1 MAENFI
7 NDHGLPFCKGCGHST
22 IANNTEKALNKIG
35 LKPLDVILVTD
46 IGCHGIIDKSFTT
59 HTVHGLHGRSVAL
72 GAGVS
77 AGLMARG
84 KKVIVFLGDGGAT
97 IGMQHIIDAA
107 HNGYNM
113 TVVIHNNMLYGMTGG
128 QPSEYTPYGFKTPTK
143 PGGSEKASYDIC
155 NIVAA
160 AGAPYV
166 RRVLGIGDI
175 SEALA
180 EAFARPGFS
189 LVEVM
194 EICPSYGVKS
204 NPEMKLARV
213 VENAGL
219 ATTVIADHS
228 AEPYVTNFREGLPS
242 LFNPSQVIPVK
253 ESVKMD
259 GEKRIMLCGSAG
271 EGVQVAAELL
281 ALAGIRGGLQATKKG
296 SYPVTVGVGFSAAEV
311 ILSPGEINYTGT
323 VTPDYMVVTSREGLD
338 FGRKAA
344 GRMQSGTLFLDA
356 GLEAPQTGAN
366 IIHFPFREKV
376 GGRNAS
382 FMGIFLL
389 LHHSGLLPVK
399 IMTDAFNDNKIAK
412 KVSPDQFLQML
423 DARNPLPVT

>member
-1 MAENFI
+1 MSETFI

-22 IANNTEKALNKIG
+22 IANNTEKALAKLG

-46 IGCHGIIDKSFTT
+46 IGCHGIIDKSFNT

-77 AGLMARG
+77 AGLRDSG

-143 PGGSEKASYDIC
+143 PGGSTKAAYDIC
-155 NIVAA
+155 KIVAA

-166 RRVLGIGDI
+166 RRILGIGDI
-175 SEALA
+175 SGALA
-180 EAFARPGFS
+180 DAFARPGFS

-204 NPEMKLARV
+204 NPEMKLSKV

-219 ATTVIADHS
+219 ATTVVADNPTD
-228 AEPYVTNFREGLPS
+228 PYVTNLREGLPS
-242 LFNPSQVIPVK
+242 LISSSNVIPA
-253 ESVKMD
+253 EAGNSLA
-259 GEKRIMLCGSAG
+259 GELRVMFCGSAG

-281 ALAGIRGGLQATKKG
+281 AVAGIRAGLQVTKKG
-296 SYPVTVGVGFSAAEV
+296 SYPVTVGVGFSSSEV
-311 ILSPGEINYTGT
+311 ILSPDEINYTGT
-323 VTPDYMVVTSREGLD
+323 VTPDFMIVTSQEGLD
-338 FGRKAA
+338 YGRKAA
-344 GRMQSGTLFLDA
+344 GRMNSGRIFLDES
-356 GLEAPQTGAN
+356 LEPPVTGAE
-366 IIHFPFREKV
+366 IVRFPFREKV

-382 FMGIFLL
+382 FMGLFYFINA
-389 LHHSGLLPVK
+389 SGAFPMNVMLN
-399 IMTDAFNDNKIAK
+399 TFNDNKISK
-412 KVSPDQFLQML
+412 KVNPDQFLQL
-423 DARNPLPVT
+423 L

>member
-1 MAENFI
+1 MNENFI

-22 IANNTEKALNKIG
+22 IANNTEKALNKLG

-77 AGLMARG
+77 AGLRNPE

-143 PGGSEKASYDIC
+143 PGGSTKASYDIC
-155 NIVAA
+155 KIVAA

-166 RRVLGIGDI
+166 RRILGIGDI
-175 SEALA
+175 SDALA
-180 EAFARPGFS
+180 EAFGRPGFS

-204 NPEMKLARV
+204 NPEMKLAKV

-219 ATTVIADHS
+219 ATVVIADHP
-228 AEPYVTNFREGLPS
+228 AEAYVTNLREGLPS
-242 LFNPSQVIPVK
+242 LLDTIPVIPAQAGISLPQELRV
-253 ESVKMD
+253 MF
-259 GEKRIMLCGSAG
+259 CGSAG

-281 ALAGIRGGLQATKKG
+281 AVAGIRASLETTKKG

-311 ILSPGEINYTGT
+311 ILSSTEINYTGT
-323 VTPDYMVVTSREGLD
+323 VTPDYMIVTSKEGLD
-338 FGRKAA
+338 YGRKAA
-344 GRMQSGTLFLDA
+344 GRMKSGKIFLDES
-356 GLEAPQTGAN
+356 LEAPVTGAE
-366 IIHFPFREKV
+366 IVRFPFREKV
-376 GGRNAS
+376 TGRNAS
-382 FMGIFLL
+382 FMGLFYFVKA
-389 LHHSGLLPVK
+389 SGVFPMDVML
-399 IMTDAFNDNKIAK
+399 DAFNENKISK
-412 KVSPDQFLQML
+412 KVNPEQFLSL
-423 DARNPLPVT
+423 L

>member
-1 MAENFI
+1 MNENFI
-7 NDHGLPFCKGCGHST
+7 NDNGLPFCKGCGHST
-22 IANNTEKALNKIG
+22 IANNTEKALNKLG

-46 IGCHGIIDKSFTT
+46 IGCHGIIDKSFNT

-77 AGLMARG
+77 AGLRNPD

-128 QPSEYTPYGFKTPTK
+128 QPSEYTPFGFKTPTK
-143 PGGSEKASYDIC
+143 LDGSNKASYDIC
-155 NIVAA
+155 KIVAA

-166 RRVLGIGDI
+166 RRILGIGDI
-175 SEALA
+175 SGALA
-180 EAFARPGFS
+180 DAFARPGFS

-204 NPEMKLARV
+204 NPEMKLSKV

-219 ATTVIADHS
+219 STTIIADLP
-228 AEPYVTNFREGLPS
+228 AEAYVTNLRKDLRSLLEAVPVIHTEVDTCLPHE
-242 LFNPSQVIPVK
+242 LRVMF
-253 ESVKMD
+253 
-259 GEKRIMLCGSAG
+259 CGSAG

-281 ALAGIRGGLQATKKG
+281 AMAGIRAGLHSTKKG

-311 ILSPGEINYTGT
+311 ILSSEDISYTGT
-323 VTPDYMVVTSREGLD
+323 VTPDYMIVTSQEGLD
-338 FGRKAA
+338 YGRKAA
-344 GRMQSGTLFLDA
+344 GRMKA
-356 GLEAPQTGAN
+356 GQIFMDSSLEAPQTGAE
-366 IIHFPFREKV
+366 IVKVPFREKV

-382 FMGIFLL
+382 FA
-389 LHHSGLLPVK
+389 GLFYFVKSSEAFPVEV
-399 IMTDAFNDNKIAK
+399 MLNAFNANKISK
-412 KVSPDQFLQML
+412 KVDAGQFLNL
-423 DARNPLPVT
+423 L

>member
-1 MAENFI
+1 MSEHFI
-7 NDHGLPFCKGCGHST
+7 NDNGLPFCKGCGHST

-35 LKPLDVILVTD
+35 LKPLDVVLVTD
-46 IGCHGIIDKSFTT
+46 IGCHGIIDKSFNT

-77 AGLMARG
+77 AGLRHPG

-128 QPSEYTPYGFKTPTK
+128 QPSEYTPFGFKTPTK
-143 PGGSEKASYDIC
+143 PDGSGKMSYDIC
-155 NIVAA
+155 KIVAA

-166 RRVLGIGDI
+166 RRILGIGDI
-175 SEALA
+175 SDALA
-180 EAFARPGFS
+180 DAFARPGFS

-204 NPEMKLARV
+204 NPEMKLAKV

-219 ATTVIADHS
+219 ATTIIAD
-228 AEPYVTNFREGLPS
+228 APVEPYVTNLREGMPS
-242 LFNPSQVIPVK
+242 LLSAIPVIPTDVQTSLQK
-253 ESVKMD
+253 EMRVMF
-259 GEKRIMLCGSAG
+259 CGSAG

-281 ALAGIRGGLQATKKG
+281 AVAGIRAGLQATKKG

-311 ILSPGEINYTGT
+311 ILSSGEINYTGT
-323 VTPDYMVVTSREGLD
+323 VTPDFMIVTSQEGLD
-338 FGRKAA
+338 YGRKAA
-344 GRMQSGTLFLDA
+344 GRMKSGKIFLDA
-356 GLEAPQTGAN
+356 SLEAPATAAEVVK
-366 IIHFPFREKV
+366 FPFRERV
-376 GGRNAS
+376 TGRNAS
-382 FMGIFLL
+382 FAGLFYFLGTTGVFPIEAL
-389 LHHSGLLPVK
+389 QN
-399 IMTDAFNDNKIAK
+399 AFNDNKISK
-412 KVSPDQFLQML
+412 KVNAEQFLQL
-423 DARNPLPVT
+423 I

>member
-1 MAENFI
+1 MSDTFI

-22 IANNTEKALNKIG
+22 IANNTEKALTKLG

-46 IGCHGIIDKSFTT
+46 IGCHGIIDKSFNT

-77 AGLMARG
+77 AGLRNPG

-143 PGGSEKASYDIC
+143 PGGSTKPSYDIC
-155 NIVAA
+155 KIVAA

-166 RRVLGIGDI
+166 RRILGIGDI
-175 SEALA
+175 SDALA
-180 EAFARPGFS
+180 DAFGRPGFS

-204 NPEMKLARV
+204 NPEMKLSKV

-219 ATTVIADHS
+219 VTTVIADNP
-228 AEPYVTNFREGLPS
+228 AEGYITNLREGMPS
-242 LFNPSQVIPVK
+242 LLSPSLVIPTTGGNSLQQELRV
-253 ESVKMD
+253 MF
-259 GEKRIMLCGSAG
+259 CGSAG

-281 ALAGIRGGLQATKKG
+281 AVAGIRAGLEATKKG

-323 VTPDYMVVTSREGLD
+323 VTPDYIIVTSQEGLD
-338 FGRKAA
+338 YGRKAA
-344 GRMQSGTLFLDA
+344 GRMKSGKIFLDA
-356 GLEAPQTGAN
+356 SLEAPVTGAEVVK
-366 IIHFPFREKV
+366 FPFREKV
-376 GGRNAS
+376 TGRNAS
-382 FMGIFLL
+382 FAGLFYFLGSTGVFPMESL
-389 LHHSGLLPVK
+389 LN
-399 IMTDAFNDNKIAK
+399 AFNDNKISK
-412 KVSPDQFLQML
+412 KVSAEQFLQL
-423 DARNPLPVT
+423 L

>member
-1 MAENFI
+1 MSEQFI
-7 NDHGLPFCKGCGHST
+7 NNNGLPFCKGCGHTT
-22 IANNTEKALNKIG
+22 IANNTEKALNKVG
-35 LKPLDVILVTD
+35 LKPLDVVLVTD

-77 AGLMARG
+77 AGLKHPG

-143 PGGSEKASYDIC
+143 PDGSTKMAYDIC
-155 NIVAA
+155 KIVAA

-166 RRVLGIGDI
+166 RRILGIGDI
-175 SEALA
+175 SDALA

-204 NPEMKLARV
+204 NPEMKLSKV

-219 ATTVIADHS
+219 ATTVIADLP
-228 AEPYVTNFREGLPS
+228 AETYVTSLREGLPS
-242 LFNPSQVIPVK
+242 LLSPALIIPAESGSSLK
-253 ESVKMD
+253 EELRVMF
-259 GEKRIMLCGSAG
+259 CGSAG

-281 ALAGIRGGLQATKKG
+281 AVAGIRAGLQSTKKG

-323 VTPDYMVVTSREGLD
+323 VTPDYMIVTSQEGLD
-338 FGRKAA
+338 YGRMAA
-344 GRMQSGTLFLDA
+344 GRMKNGRIFLDA
-356 GLEAPQTGAN
+356 GLEPPATDAE
-366 IIHFPFREKV
+366 IVRFPFREKV
-376 GGRNAS
+376 TGRNAS
-382 FMGIFLL
+382 FAGLFYFLNA
-389 LHHSGLLPVK
+389 SGVFPLQVL
-399 IMTDAFNDNKIAK
+399 TGTFNHNKISK
-412 KVSPDQFLQML
+412 KVNVDQFLQL
-423 DARNPLPVT
+423 L

>member
-1 MAENFI
+1 MSEQFI
-7 NDHGLPFCKGCGHST
+7 NDNGLPFCKGCGHST

-77 AGLMARG
+77 AGLREPG

-107 HNGYNM
+107 HNGFNM

-143 PGGSEKASYDIC
+143 PDGSTKISYDIC
-155 NIVAA
+155 KIVAA

-166 RRVLGIGDI
+166 RRILGVGDI
-175 SEALA
+175 SDALA
-180 EAFARPGFS
+180 DAFGRPGFS

-219 ATTVIADHS
+219 ATTIIADHP
-228 AEPYVTNFREGLPS
+228 AGPYVTNLREGTPS
-242 LFNPSQVIPVK
+242 LLATTPVIPAQAGTRLPDELRV
-253 ESVKMD
+253 MF
-259 GEKRIMLCGSAG
+259 CGSAG

-281 ALAGIRGGLQATKKG
+281 AVAGIRAGLEATKKG

-323 VTPDYMVVTSREGLD
+323 VTPDYMIVTSQEGLD
-338 FGRKAA
+338 YGRKAA
-344 GRMQSGTLFLDA
+344 GRMKSGKIFLDA
-356 GLEAPQTGAN
+356 SLEAPNTGAEVVK
-366 IIHFPFREKV
+366 FPFREKV
-376 GGRNAS
+376 TGRNAS
-382 FMGIFLL
+382 FAGLFYFLKTTGVFEMESL
-389 LHHSGLLPVK
+389 
-399 IMTDAFNDNKIAK
+399 INAFNDNKISK
-412 KVSPDQFLQML
+412 KVNPEQFLNL
-423 DARNPLPVT
+423 L

>member
-1 MAENFI
+1 MSETFI

-22 IANNTEKALNKIG
+22 IANNTEKALTKLG
-35 LKPLDVILVTD
+35 LSPLDVILVTD
-46 IGCHGIIDKSFTT
+46 IGCHGIIDKSFNT

-77 AGLMARG
+77 AGLMHSG

-128 QPSEYTPYGFKTPTK
+128 QPSEYTPMGFKTPTK
-143 PGGSEKASYDIC
+143 QGGSTKFSYDIC
-155 NIVAA
+155 KIVAA

-166 RRVLGIGDI
+166 RRILGIGDI
-175 SEALA
+175 SDALA
-180 EAFARPGFS
+180 EAFGRPGFS

-204 NPEMKLARV
+204 NPDMKLSKV

-219 ATTVIADHS
+219 ATTVIANNAS
-228 AEPYVTNFREGLPS
+228 ETYVTNLREGMPS
-242 LFNPSQVIPVK
+242 LLSSNDAIPV
-253 ESVKMD
+253 EAENSLS
-259 GEKRIMLCGSAG
+259 GELRVMFCGSAG
-271 EGVQVAAELL
+271 EGTQVAAELL
-281 ALAGIRGGLQATKKG
+281 AVAGIRAGLQVTKKG
-296 SYPVTVGVGFSAAEV
+296 SYPVTVGVGFSSSEV

-323 VTPDYMVVTSREGLD
+323 VTPDFMIVTSQEGLD
-338 FGRKAA
+338 YGRKAA
-344 GRMQSGTLFLDA
+344 GRMKSGKIFLDES
-356 GLEAPQTGAN
+356 LEPPVTGAEVVR
-366 IIHFPFREKV
+366 FPFREKV

-382 FMGIFLL
+382 FMGLFYFVNA
-389 LHHSGLLPVK
+389 SGSFPLQV
-399 IMTDAFNDNKIAK
+399 MVNTFNDSKLSKKIN
-412 KVSPDQFLQML
+412 PEQFLQL
-423 DARNPLPVT
+423 L

>member
-1 MAENFI
+1 MSENFI

-22 IANNTEKALNKIG
+22 IANNTEKALNKLG
-35 LKPLDVILVTD
+35 LKPLDVVLVTD
-46 IGCHGIIDKSFTT
+46 IGCHGIIDKSFNT

-77 AGLMARG
+77 AGLRDPG

-143 PGGSEKASYDIC
+143 PDGSSKMSYDIC
-155 NIVAA
+155 KIVAA

-166 RRVLGIGDI
+166 RRILGIGDI
-175 SEALA
+175 SDALA
-180 EAFARPGFS
+180 EAFGRTGFS
-189 LVEVM
+189 LLEVM

-204 NPEMKLARV
+204 NPEMKLSKV

-219 ATTVIADHS
+219 ETVVIADEP
-228 AEPYVTNFREGLPS
+228 AEPYVTGLREGLPS
-242 LFNPSQVIPVK
+242 LLSSSLVIPTTGATSLQQELRV
-253 ESVKMD
+253 MF
-259 GEKRIMLCGSAG
+259 CGSAG

-281 ALAGIRGGLQATKKG
+281 AVAGIRAGLESTKKG

-311 ILSPGEINYTGT
+311 ILSSREINYTGT
-323 VTPDYMVVTSREGLD
+323 VTPDYMVVTSKEGLD
-338 FGRKAA
+338 YGRKAA
-344 GRMQSGTLFLDA
+344 GRMTSGKIFLDSS
-356 GLEAPQTGAN
+356 LEAPGTGAE
-366 IIHFPFREKV
+366 IVKFPFREKV
-376 GGRNAS
+376 TGRNAS
-382 FMGIFLL
+382 FA
-389 LHHSGLLPVK
+389 GLFYFIHDSEAFPLQVL
-399 IMTDAFNDNKIAK
+399 TDAFNDNKISK
-412 KVSPDQFLQML
+412 KVNVGQFLNL
-423 DARNPLPVT
+423 W

>member
-1 MAENFI
+1 MSEIFI
-7 NDHGLPFCKGCGHST
+7 NDNGLPFCKGCSHST
-22 IANNTEKALNKIG
+22 IAKNTEKALEKIG

-46 IGCHGIIDKSFTT
+46 IGCHGIIDKSFNT

-77 AGLMARG
+77 AGLRGAG

-107 HNGYNM
+107 HNGFNM

-143 PGGSEKASYDIC
+143 PGGSTKMSYDIC
-155 NIVAA
+155 KIVAA

-166 RRVLGIGDI
+166 RRILAIGDI
-175 SEALA
+175 SDALA
-180 EAFARPGFS
+180 EAFGRPGFS

-219 ATTVIADHS
+219 ATTVIADNP
-228 AEPYVTNFREGLPS
+228 AEAYRTNLREGMPS
-242 LFNPSQVIPVK
+242 LLDAIPVIPVQAGITLQK
-253 ESVKMD
+253 ELRVMF
-259 GEKRIMLCGSAG
+259 CGSAG
-271 EGVQVAAELL
+271 EGIQVAAELL
-281 ALAGIRGGLQATKKG
+281 AVAGIRAGLEATKKG

-323 VTPDYMVVTSREGLD
+323 VTPDYMIVTSQEGLD
-338 FGRKAA
+338 YGKKAA
-344 GRMQSGTLFLDA
+344 GRMKTGKIFLDSS
-356 GLEAPQTGAN
+356 LEPPVTGAEV
-366 IIHFPFREKV
+366 IKFPFREKV
-376 GGRNAS
+376 TARNAS
-382 FMGIFLL
+382 FMGLFYFVNA
-389 LHHSGLLPVK
+389 SGVFPVD
-399 IMTDAFNDNKIAK
+399 IMTGTFNENKIAK
-412 KVSPDQFLQML
+412 KVSVEQFLNL
-423 DARNPLPVT
+423 LS

>member
-1 MAENFI
+1 MSNTFI

-22 IANNTEKALNKIG
+22 IANNTEKALAKLG

-46 IGCHGIIDKSFTT
+46 IGCHGIIDKSFNT

-77 AGLMARG
+77 AGLMNPG

-128 QPSEYTPYGFKTPTK
+128 QPSEYTPFGFKTPTK
-143 PGGSEKASYDIC
+143 PGGSTKPSYDIC
-155 NIVAA
+155 KIVAA

-166 RRVLGIGDI
+166 RRILGIGDI
-175 SEALA
+175 SDALA
-180 EAFARPGFS
+180 DAFGRPGFS

-204 NPEMKLARV
+204 NPEMKLSKV

-219 ATTVIADHS
+219 VTTVIADHP
-228 AEPYVTNFREGLPS
+228 AESYITNLREGMPS
-242 LFNPSQVIPVK
+242 LLSPSLVIPTQAGNSLQHELRV
-253 ESVKMD
+253 MF
-259 GEKRIMLCGSAG
+259 CGSAG

-281 ALAGIRGGLQATKKG
+281 AVAGIRAGLDATKKG

-323 VTPDYMVVTSREGLD
+323 VTPDYMIITSQEGLD
-338 FGRKAA
+338 YGRKAA
-344 GRMQSGTLFLDA
+344 GRMKSGKIFLDA
-356 GLEAPQTGAN
+356 SLEAPNTGAEVVK
-366 IIHFPFREKV
+366 FPFREKV
-376 GGRNAS
+376 TGRNAS
-382 FMGIFLL
+382 FAGLFYFMNASGVFPMEVLL
-389 LHHSGLLPVK
+389 N
-399 IMTDAFNDNKIAK
+399 AFNDNKISK
-412 KVSPDQFLQML
+412 KVNAEQFLNL
-423 DARNPLPVT
+423 L

>member
-1 MAENFI
+1 MSNTFI

-22 IANNTEKALNKIG
+22 IANNTEKALEKIS

-46 IGCHGIIDKSFTT
+46 IGCHGIIDKSFNT

-77 AGLMARG
+77 AGLMNPG

-128 QPSEYTPYGFKTPTK
+128 QPSEYTPFGFKTPTK
-143 PGGSEKASYDIC
+143 PGGSTKMSYDIC
-155 NIVAA
+155 KIVAA

-166 RRVLGIGDI
+166 RRILGIGDI
-175 SEALA
+175 SDALA
-180 EAFARPGFS
+180 EAFNRPGFS

-204 NPEMKLARV
+204 NPEMKLSKV

-219 ATTVIADHS
+219 ATMVIADNP
-228 AEPYVTNFREGLPS
+228 AESYHTNLKKELPS
-242 LFNPSQVIPVK
+242 LLDALPVIPAQ
-253 ESVKMD
+253 SGISLP
-259 GEKRIMLCGSAG
+259 GELRVMFCGSAG

-281 ALAGIRGGLQATKKG
+281 AMAGISAGLHTTKKG
-296 SYPVTVGVGFSAAEV
+296 SYPVTVGVGFSSSEV
-311 ILSPGEINYTGT
+311 ILSPEDINYTGT
-323 VTPDYMVVTSREGLD
+323 VTPDYMIVTSQEGLD
-338 FGRKAA
+338 YGRKAA
-344 GRMQSGTLFLDA
+344 GRMKSGKIFLDA
-356 GLEAPQTGAN
+356 SLEAPVTGAE
-366 IIHFPFREKV
+366 IVKFPFREKV
-376 GGRNAS
+376 SGRNAS
-382 FMGIFLL
+382 FMGLFYFINA
-389 LHHSGLLPVK
+389 SGVFPMD
-399 IMTDAFNDNKIAK
+399 IMLSAFNENKISK
-412 KVSPDQFLQML
+412 KVNPEQFLNL
-423 DARNPLPVT
+423 L

>member
-1 MAENFI
+1 MNNTYI

-22 IANNTEKALNKIG
+22 IATNTEKALTKLG
-35 LKPLDVILVTD
+35 LQPLDVILVTD
-46 IGCHGIIDKSFTT
+46 IGCHGIIDKSFNT

-77 AGLMARG
+77 AGMRNPD

-107 HNGYNM
+107 HNNYNM

-128 QPSEYTPYGFKTPTK
+128 QPSEYTPYGFRTPTK
-143 PGGSEKASYDIC
+143 PGGSTKPSYDIC
-155 NIVAA
+155 GIVAA

-166 RRVLGIGDI
+166 RRILGIGNI
-175 SEALA
+175 SDALA
-180 EAFARPGFS
+180 DAFGRPGFS

-204 NPEMKLARV
+204 NPEMKLSKV

-219 ATTVIADHS
+219 ATTIIADLPTK
-228 AEPYVTNFREGLPS
+228 PYETNLRENLPS
-242 LFNPSQVIPVK
+242 LISPADVIPVSAGISTQA
-253 ESVKMD
+253 ETALTAELRVMF
-259 GEKRIMLCGSAG
+259 CGSAG

-281 ALAGIRGGLQATKKG
+281 AMAGIRAGLHATKKG
-296 SYPVTVGVGFSAAEV
+296 SYPVTVGVGFSSSEV
-311 ILSPGEINYTGT
+311 ILSPGDINYTGT
-323 VTPDYMVVTSREGLD
+323 VTPDYMIVTSQEGLD

-344 GRMQSGTLFLDA
+344 GRMKNGRIFLDA
-356 GLEAPQTGAN
+356 SLEAPDTAAS
-366 IIHFPFREKV
+366 IIRFPFREKV

-382 FMGIFLL
+382 FMGLFYFIST
-389 LHHSGLLPVK
+389 SGVFPMEVM
-399 IMTDAFNDNKIAK
+399 IEAFNHNKISK
-412 KVSPDQFLQML
+412 KVNHGQFMQLL
-423 DARNPLPVT
+423 NI

>member
-1 MAENFI
+1 MSETFI

-22 IANNTEKALNKIG
+22 IANNTEKALSKLG

-46 IGCHGIIDKSFTT
+46 IGCHGIIDKSFNT

-77 AGLMARG
+77 AGLMNPG

-128 QPSEYTPYGFKTPTK
+128 QPSEYTPFGFKTPTK
-143 PGGSEKASYDIC
+143 PGGSTKFAYDIC
-155 NIVAA
+155 KIAAA

-166 RRVLGIGDI
+166 SRILGIGDI
-175 SEALA
+175 SGALA
-180 EAFARPGFS
+180 DAFARPGFS

-204 NPEMKLARV
+204 NPEMKLAKV

-219 ATTVIADHS
+219 ATTVIADNPTD
-228 AEPYVTNFREGLPS
+228 PYVTNLREDLPP
-242 LFNPSQVIPVK
+242 LFTSGNVIPA
-253 ESVKMD
+253 EAGNSLT
-259 GEKRIMLCGSAG
+259 GELRVMFCGSAG

-281 ALAGIRGGLQATKKG
+281 ALAGIRAGLQVTKKG
-296 SYPVTVGVGFSAAEV
+296 SYPVTVGVGFSSSEV
-311 ILSPGEINYTGT
+311 ILSPDEINYTGT
-323 VTPDYMVVTSREGLD
+323 VTPDFMIVTSKEGLD
-338 FGRKAA
+338 YGRKAA
-344 GRMQSGTLFLDA
+344 GRMKSGKIFLDES
-356 GLEAPQTGAN
+356 LEPPATGAE
-366 IIHFPFREKV
+366 IVRFPFREKV

-382 FMGIFLL
+382 FMGLFYFINT
-389 LHHSGLLPVK
+389 SGSFPLQV
-399 IMTDAFNDNKIAK
+399 MVNTFNDSKLSKKIN
-412 KVSPDQFLQML
+412 PEQFLNL
-423 DARNPLPVT
+423 L

>member
-1 MAENFI
+1 MSENFI

-22 IANNTEKALNKIG
+22 IANNTEKALAKLG

-46 IGCHGIIDKSFTT
+46 IGCHGIIDKSFNT

-77 AGLMARG
+77 AGLMNPD

-143 PGGSEKASYDIC
+143 PDGSSKMSYDIC
-155 NIVAA
+155 RIVAA

-175 SEALA
+175 SDALA
-180 EAFARPGFS
+180 DAFGKPGFS

-204 NPEMKLARV
+204 NPEMKLAKV

-219 ATTVIADHS
+219 ATTIIADLP
-228 AEPYVTNFREGLPS
+228 AKGYETNHREGLPS
-242 LFNPSQVIPVK
+242 LISAANVIPVQ
-253 ESVKMD
+253 EGHSLS
-259 GEKRIMLCGSAG
+259 GELRVMFCGSAG

-281 ALAGIRGGLQATKKG
+281 AVAGIRAGLETTKKG

-323 VTPDYMVVTSREGLD
+323 VTPDYMIVTSKEGLD
-338 FGRKAA
+338 YGRKAA
-344 GRMQSGTLFLDA
+344 GRMKSGKIFLDES
-356 GLEAPQTGAN
+356 LEAPVTGAE
-366 IIHFPFREKV
+366 IVRFPFREKV
-376 GGRNAS
+376 TGRNAS
-382 FMGIFLL
+382 FMGLFYFVRA
-389 LHHSGLLPVK
+389 SGAFPMEVMLA
-399 IMTDAFNDNKIAK
+399 AFNDNKISK
-412 KVSPDQFLQML
+412 KVNPSQFLDL
-423 DARNPLPVT
+423 L